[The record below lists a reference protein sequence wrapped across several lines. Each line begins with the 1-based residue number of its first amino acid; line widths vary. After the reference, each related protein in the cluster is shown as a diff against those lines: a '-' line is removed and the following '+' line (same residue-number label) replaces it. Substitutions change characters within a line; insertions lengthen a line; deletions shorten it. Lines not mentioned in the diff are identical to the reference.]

1 MGYRVDEIDERI
13 LYYLARDARNTTARE
28 IAAEV
33 DVSPG
38 TVGNRIE
45 HLEDAGIVRGY
56 HADIDY
62 EEADDLLTRL
72 YVCDA
77 PHSEREHLAREAL
90 RISGV
95 VNVRRAMI
103 GPENLH
109 VVGVGSST
117 TEISRIG
124 RELTELGVEVER
136 EGLIEDETFHPYH
149 PYGPDGGRDR
159 SGRDF
164 MALGG
169 SAELTDLRLLAD
181 APVVGLTI
189 GEAAERGILTDD
201 VLVVAIERSDA
212 SVTPK
217 GDTEFRE
224 GDIVSLL
231 FRDGLSEEVLA
242 EFGGDVI
249 H

>member
-1 MGYRVDEIDERI
+1 MGYRVDEIDKRI
-13 LYYLARDARNTTARE
+13 LYHLARDARNTTARE

-38 TVGNRIE
+38 TIGNRIE
-45 HLEDAGIVRGY
+45 SLEDHGIIRGY
-56 HADIDY
+56 HADVDY

-72 YVCDA
+72 YICDT
-77 PHSEREHLAREAL
+77 PHADREQLAREAL
-90 RISGV
+90 QIPGV

-103 GPENLH
+103 GRGNLH
-109 VVGVGSST
+109 VVAVGRST
-117 TEISRIG
+117 TDVSRIG
-124 RELTELGVEVER
+124 RALTELGVEVEK
-136 EGLIEDETFHPYH
+136 EGLIEEEAFHPYH
-149 PYGPDGGRDR
+149 PYGPDGERDR
-159 SGRDF
+159 PGKNF

-169 SAELTDLRLLAD
+169 SAELTDLRLLED
-181 APVVGLTI
+181 APVVGMTI
-189 GEAAERGILTDD
+189 GEAAEQGLLTDD
-201 VLVVAIERSDA
+201 VLVVAIERPDA

-231 FRDGLSEEVLA
+231 FRNGLSESVLE